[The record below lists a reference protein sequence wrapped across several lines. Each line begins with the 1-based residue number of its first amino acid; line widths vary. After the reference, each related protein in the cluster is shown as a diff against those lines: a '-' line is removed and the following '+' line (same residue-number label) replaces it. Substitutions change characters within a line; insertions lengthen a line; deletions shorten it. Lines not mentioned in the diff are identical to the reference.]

1 MVVSWPSISRTRAIE
16 LLAAPLLCGSLVVII
31 ATVIYRAPFRAF
43 FDIGSDPA
51 PISRL
56 HSAERNEEITF
67 AYSQGR
73 STIWLPGVGVGIYEV
88 CLRMSG
94 PGGSYP
100 LPSTLTLA
108 GREISI
114 GAIGSM
120 RTYCVLAPADDRGA
134 LAMRITSQ
142 TYQPPRDSRRLGVL
156 FDQLSVRSMTPAP
169 PPLILIAALTIA
181 IGFSWMALV
190 LLDGRITRSFAML
203 NIIAAG
209 LLIGVWHFRGQSMT
223 FAFSMAAI
231 AGLAAFGAAIARPP
245 TWITAHILRAA
256 VMLFVLWRLVLWVVG
271 WAALESSHSLF
282 SVARLIATHGSV
294 VNVGHITPE
303 FVLGYAWVRWDSYW
317 YLSIVEQGYQ
327 YEAGKTPNLV
337 FFPLYPMLI
346 RALMPITFNN
356 AVLSGLIIA
365 NVSLLAGIILLTD
378 LVARDFGAMVAYRT
392 VSALLLFPTSFFFGA
407 LYTESLALA
416 LLALTLWSVRR
427 EHWWLAG
434 IAGLF
439 LSATRVPGVLIA
451 PVLALALISRNGW
464 RWPRFQ
470 PVLLTPLLPVA
481 GLGLFMLYQWHR
493 FGSPFVFLQVQKKGW
508 DQQLSLP
515 WVQLFMMIDTIATG
529 STHWSGHWPTRAF
542 QLAVWLSFAGLA
554 AVALRRLP
562 LAYSLTTVM
571 MLLPAYL
578 TNVSHSLPRYV
589 LLALPAFLM
598 MALLIE
604 RRPALL
610 ATIPAALAL
619 LGWTTALFV
628 NGFFVG

>member
-1 MVVSWPSISRTRAIE
+1 MVVSWSSIARTRAIE
-16 LLAAPLLCGSLVVII
+16 LLVPPLLCGSLVII
-31 ATVIYRAPFRAF
+31 ITIIIYRAPFRAF
-43 FDIGSDPA
+43 FDIGSGPA

-56 HSAERNEEITF
+56 HDAERNEEITF

-73 STIWLPGVGVGIYEV
+73 STIWLPGVGGGTYKV

-108 GREISI
+108 GHEISI

-120 RTYCVLAPADDRGA
+120 RTYCVLAPADDRGT
-134 LAMRITSQ
+134 LGMRITSQ

-156 FDQLSVRSMTPAP
+156 FDQLSVRSIAPAS
-169 PPLILIAALTIA
+169 PPLILITALTIA

-190 LLDGRITRSFAML
+190 LLAGRITQSFAML

-209 LLIGVWHFRGQSMT
+209 LLIAVWHFRGQSMT

-231 AGLAAFGAAIARPP
+231 AGLAAFGAVIARPP
-245 TWITAHILRAA
+245 TWITTHILRAA

-271 WAALESSHSLF
+271 WAALESSQSFF
-282 SVARLIATHGSV
+282 SVARLIAGYG
-294 VNVGHITPE
+294 NVTDASRITPE

-337 FFPLYPMLI
+337 FFPFYPMLI
-346 RALMPITFNN
+346 RTLMPITFNN

-416 LLALTLWSVRR
+416 LLALTLWAVRR

-434 IAGLF
+434 IASLF

-529 STHWSGHWPTRAF
+529 ATHWSGHWPTRAF
-542 QLAVWLSFAGLA
+542 QLAVWLSFAGLTA
-554 AVALRRLP
+554 IALRRLP
-562 LAYSLTTVM
+562 LAYSLTGVM

-610 ATIPAALAL
+610 AAIPAALVL

>member
-1 MVVSWPSISRTRAIE
+1 MVVSWSSIARTRAFE
-16 LLAAPLLCGSLVVII
+16 LLVPPLLCGSLVII
-31 ATVIYRAPFRAF
+31 ITIIIYRAPFRAF
-43 FDIGSDPA
+43 FDIGSGPA

-56 HSAERNEEITF
+56 HDAERNEEITF

-73 STIWLPGVGVGIYEV
+73 STIWLPRVGGGTYKV

-108 GREISI
+108 GHEISI

-120 RTYCVLAPADDRGA
+120 RTYCVLAPADDRGT
-134 LAMRITSQ
+134 LGMRITSQ

-190 LLDGRITRSFAML
+190 LLAGRTTRSFAML
-203 NIIAAG
+203 NLIAAG
-209 LLIGVWHFRGQSMT
+209 LLIAVWHFRGQSMT
-223 FAFSMAAI
+223 FAISTAAV

-245 TWITAHILRAA
+245 AWITTHILRAA

-271 WAALESSHSLF
+271 WAALESGQSFF
-282 SVARLIATHGSV
+282 SVARLLAGYGHV
-294 VNVGHITPE
+294 VAPSRITPE
-303 FVLGYAWVRWDSYW
+303 FVLGSAWVHWDSHL
-317 YLSIVEQGYQ
+317 YLSIAEQGYQ
-327 YEAGKTPNLV
+327 YETGKTSNIP
-337 FFPLYPMLI
+337 FFPFYPMLI
-346 RALMPITFNN
+346 RAFMPITFNN

-365 NVSLLAGIILLTD
+365 NVSLLAGIILLAD

-407 LYTESLALA
+407 LYAESLALA
-416 LLALTLWSVRR
+416 LLALTLWAVRR
-427 EHWWLAG
+427 ERWWLAG

-470 PVLLTPLLPVA
+470 PVLLVPLLPVA
-481 GLGLFMLYQWHR
+481 GLGLFVLYQWHR

-529 STHWSGHWPTRAF
+529 ATHWSGHWPTRAF
-542 QLAVWLSFAGLA
+542 QLAVWLSFAGLTA
-554 AVALRRLP
+554 IALRRLP
-562 LAYSLTTVM
+562 LAYSLTGVM

-578 TNVSHSLPRYV
+578 TNVSYSLPRYV

-610 ATIPAALAL
+610 ATIPAALVL

>member
-1 MVVSWPSISRTRAIE
+1 MVVSWSSIARTRAFE
-16 LLAAPLLCGSLVVII
+16 LLVPPLLCGSLVII
-31 ATVIYRAPFRAF
+31 ITIIIYRAPFRAF
-43 FDIGSDPA
+43 FDIGSGPA

-56 HSAERNEEITF
+56 HDAERNEEITF

-73 STIWLPGVGVGIYEV
+73 STIWLPGVGGGTYKV

-108 GREISI
+108 GHEISI

-120 RTYCVLAPADDRGA
+120 RTYCVLAPADDRGT
-134 LAMRITSQ
+134 LGMRITSQ

-156 FDQLSVRSMTPAP
+156 FDQLSVRSIAPAS
-169 PPLILIAALTIA
+169 PPLILITALTIA

-190 LLDGRITRSFAML
+190 LLAGRITQSFAML

-209 LLIGVWHFRGQSMT
+209 LLIAVWHFRGQSIT
-223 FAFSMAAI
+223 FAISMAAI
-231 AGLAAFGAAIARPP
+231 AGLAAFGAVIARPP
-245 TWITAHILRAA
+245 TWITTHILRAA

-271 WAALESSHSLF
+271 WAALESSQSFF
-282 SVARLIATHGSV
+282 SVARLIAGYG
-294 VNVGHITPE
+294 NVTDASRITPE
-303 FVLGYAWVRWDSYW
+303 FVLGSAWVQWDSNW

-327 YEAGKTPNLV
+327 YEAAKPSNIA
-337 FFPLYPMLI
+337 FFPFYPMLI
-346 RALMPITFNN
+346 RAFMPITFNN

-392 VSALLLFPTSFFFGA
+392 VSALLLFPTSVYLGA
-407 LYTESLALA
+407 LYAEPLALA
-416 LLALTLWSVRR
+416 LLALTLWAVRR

-434 IAGLF
+434 IASLF

-493 FGSPFVFLQVQKKGW
+493 FGSPFVFLQIQDVW
-508 DQQLSLP
+508 DQNLSPP
-515 WVQLFMMIDTIATG
+515 WVQPLKMIESIVTRSAQWNG
-529 STHWSGHWPTRAF
+529 PWPMRVVQLGVWVSFIVLTAAAF
-542 QLAVWLSFAGLA
+542 
-554 AVALRRLP
+554 RYLP
-562 LAYSLTTVM
+562 LVYGITACM
-571 MLLPAYL
+571 MLLPAFL
-578 TNVSHSLPRYV
+578 TDESYSLTRYV
-589 LLALPAFLM
+589 LMAVPAFVVVG
-598 MALLIE
+598 LLVD
-604 RRPALL
+604 RRPSLL
-610 ATIPAALAL
+610 TVIPISLVFLAGAT
-619 LGWTTALFV
+619 GLFV
-628 NGFFVG
+628 NSFSVP

>member
-1 MVVSWPSISRTRAIE
+1 MVVSWSSIARTRAFE
-16 LLAAPLLCGSLVVII
+16 LLVPPLLCGSLVII
-31 ATVIYRAPFRAF
+31 ITIIIYRAPFRAF
-43 FDIGSDPA
+43 FDIGSGPA

-56 HSAERNEEITF
+56 HDAERNEEITF

-73 STIWLPGVGVGIYEV
+73 STIWLPGVGGGTYKV

-108 GREISI
+108 GHEISI

-120 RTYCVLAPADDRGA
+120 RTYCVLAPADDRGT
-134 LAMRITSQ
+134 LGMRITSQ

-156 FDQLSVRSMTPAP
+156 FDQLSVRSIAPAS
-169 PPLILIAALTIA
+169 PPLILITALTIA

-190 LLDGRITRSFAML
+190 LLAGRITQSFAML

-209 LLIGVWHFRGQSMT
+209 LLIAVWHFRGQSMT

-245 TWITAHILRAA
+245 TWITTHILRAA

-294 VNVGHITPE
+294 VNVGLITPE

-337 FFPLYPMLI
+337 FFPFYPMLI
-346 RALMPITFNN
+346 RTLMPITFNN

-529 STHWSGHWPTRAF
+529 ATHWSGHWPTRAF
-542 QLAVWLSFAGLA
+542 QLAVWLSFAGLTA
-554 AVALRRLP
+554 IALRRLP
-562 LAYSLTTVM
+562 LAYSLTGVM

-578 TNVSHSLPRYV
+578 TNVSYSLPRYV

-610 ATIPAALAL
+610 AAIPAALVL